1 MKTRTIAMLL
11 AVALVAHVH
20 GQEWEWLDDVIANG
34 GFDSDVTI
42 VEYECVTRG
51 HSCIL
56 EHADHTLNYGVSAYG
71 RLVFQVDRSYKSGKE
86 WPSLSG
92 NHVSSW
98 NCRGVGIGR
107 QMQCE
112 RITHWDRW
120 GENGV
125 DGATFDPNKV
135 TQYDQFPDD
144 PHHSRVR
151 VRYAGALVA
160 ADNLVRV
167 GYLCHDTAGCGQIEG
182 YNVPHCPDPKDAAA
196 DAAEAA
202 VVCELLG
209 AVKHQRTTVDG
220 VLRPPWLWFGL
231 PELDAAWETTG
242 EDVRTDSHPRLDSGS
257 TRSISVMATY
267 RRGGADWARI
277 RDSDSISC
285 RVDDDACPDWF
296 FKGDDDD

>member
-1 MKTRTIAMLL
+1 MALRATM
-11 AVALVAHVH
+11 ALVALAAGSAF

-34 GFDSDVTI
+34 GFDSDVTV
-42 VEYECVTRG
+42 VEYECVTIG
-51 HSCIL
+51 YPCHL
-56 EHADHTLNYGVSAYG
+56 THEDHTVLYGIDAYQ
-71 RLVFQVDRSYKSGKE
+71 RKVFQTDQNHSTGRNGQSSWSIGDR
-86 WPSLSG
+86 
-92 NHVSSW
+92 VSSW
-98 NCRGVGIGR
+98 SCHGVGISG

-120 GENGV
+120 T
-125 DGATFDPNKV
+125 TFDPNKV
-135 TQYDQFPDD
+135 TEYRPDPGD
-144 PHHSRVR
+144 NPNHRRVR
-151 VRYAGALVA
+151 VRYAGPLVA

-257 TRSISVMATY
+257 TRSISVLATY
-267 RRGGADWARI
+267 QRGGADWTRI

-285 RVDDDACPDWF
+285 RVDDDTCPDWF
-296 FKGDDDD
+296 FKGNDDG